1 MDHSVPQASLMTL
14 LTKLSAFLMLAGN
27 VALFAQSLSLGVKGG
42 VRASDDFQ
50 YAATSESRRYV
61 VGPAATVALPL
72 GFAIEFEA
80 LYRRQGYS
88 TGNST
93 GLYISS
99 VREADNIWEFPLL
112 ARYRIPLHAIR
123 PFAEAGWAPRITHG
137 SEDVSGCYLSTP
149 IASTCYSGRR
159 HTDWPL
165 THGGVVGGGIQFV
178 AGRLQF
184 TPEVRYTHWNRQNI
198 FGGFPDGPG
207 YGSTQNQLDI
217 LPGIS
222 WRLAGRAA
230 K

>member
-149 IASTCYSGRR
+149 IAFTCYSGRR
-159 HTDWPL
+159 HTDWP
-165 THGGVVGGGIQFV
+165 TNPWSGGGRRNPIRLG
-178 AGRLQF
+178 AGAICARSTLHALE
-184 TPEVRYTHWNRQNI
+184 PA
-198 FGGFPDGPG
+198 G
-207 YGSTQNQLDI
+207 YL
-217 LPGIS
+217 
-222 WRLAGRAA
+222 WRLRGWSWL
-230 K
+230 